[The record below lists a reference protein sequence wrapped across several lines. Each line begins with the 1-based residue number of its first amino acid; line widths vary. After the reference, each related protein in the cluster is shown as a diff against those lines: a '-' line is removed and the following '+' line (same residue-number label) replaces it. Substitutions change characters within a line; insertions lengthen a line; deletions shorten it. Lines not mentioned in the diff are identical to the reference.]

1 MSMSLLRALANSARS
16 HLSSIKSQATKL
28 HAAAP
33 EVFGHPV
40 PMTVC
45 QQAIARANGF
55 RSWTEVARL
64 AEQVGQDRSQPAW
77 TIHHREPQHEQ
88 CLQAL
93 ITADVELDE
102 SRAVVMLG
110 SPEHAAVPAVCLWA
124 EQISAQRMP
133 GVIVIDTQ
141 AATYQKSPVGQAA
154 KALGLTEIFQSFRV
168 VDTRAPSLHLVLEGR
183 AREWVSAIRCG
194 LPATT
199 AAQLD
204 NRNILTILEVLL
216 DKHGRR
222 SINNGNEAG
231 FDSYN
236 FGYVAHLLTNHAAV
250 LQTEWDYVDRTEVID
265 RFLHETLSPAV
276 ADAMAELQGLLKAL
290 EQRLPGTGPLLASET
305 RHRPTVILFDAQDPM
320 SATLAALIRDMHY
333 EPYVSTRTFR
343 PCLYLSTQAP
353 DRLPRLLEFGANTI
367 VVAGNLDP
375 RSPIWDH
382 SATRHPLMVTVDEA
396 ELTASGKSTTY
407 RVNTD
412 HPH

>member
-16 HLSSIKSQATKL
+16 HLAALKSQARKL

-33 EVFGHPV
+33 DVFGHSV
-40 PMTVC
+40 PLDVC

-55 RSWTEVARL
+55 RAWTEVTRL

-77 TIHHREPQHEQ
+77 TIHHREPLHEQ

-93 ITADVELDE
+93 YTADVELDE

-154 KALGLTEIFQSFRV
+154 KALGLAEIFQSFRV

-183 AREWVSAIRCG
+183 ARAWVSAIRCG
-194 LPATT
+194 LSAST

-204 NRNILTILEVLL
+204 DRNILTILESLL
-216 DKHGRR
+216 DKLGRR
-222 SINNGNEAG
+222 SINNGHESG

-250 LQTEWDYVDRTEVID
+250 LQMEWDYVDRTEVID
-265 RFLHETLSPAV
+265 RFLHETHSPAV
-276 ADAMAELQGLLKAL
+276 AEAMTELQGLLKAL
-290 EQRLPGTGPLLASET
+290 EHRLPGTGTLLASET
-305 RHRPTVILFDAQDPM
+305 RHRPTVILFDAHDPV

-333 EPYVSTRTFR
+333 APYVSTRTFR

-367 VVAGNLDP
+367 VVAGNQDP
-375 RSPIWDH
+375 RSSLWDH
-382 SATRHPLMVTVDEA
+382 SATRHPLMVTVDDA
-396 ELTASGKSTTY
+396 ELTVSGKSTTY
-407 RVNTD
+407 RIDTD
-412 HPH
+412 HPR